1 MAIEI
6 ERKFLVRG
14 DGWRAG
20 AEATV
25 YKQGYLAVNPGC
37 SVRVRLGG
45 EQAWLTIKG
54 ASKGLARQ
62 EFEYP
67 IPPGDAEALL
77 GLCLPGVI
85 SKTRY
90 VLTHGLH
97 SWEIDEFHGD
107 NAGLLLAEI
116 ELQREDEVFERPEWL
131 GEEVSND
138 PRYYNAALSA
148 RPYCEW
154 KNDK

>member
-20 AEATV
+20 AAATV
-25 YKQGYLAVNPGC
+25 YKQGYLSVNPGC

-45 EQAWLTIKG
+45 DQAWLTIKG
-54 ASKGLARQ
+54 ASRGLARQ

-90 VLTHGLH
+90 VLMRGKHR
-97 SWEIDEFHGD
+97 WEIDEFHGD
-107 NAGLLLAEI
+107 NEGLLLAEI
-116 ELQREDEVFERPEWL
+116 ELDHEDEAFDRPDWL
-131 GEEVSND
+131 GEEVSED

-148 RPYCEW
+148 NPYCRW
-154 KNDK
+154 ANRK